1 MNTNVMSVDKIS
13 RLDGISFIHTKAA
26 GMTVREM
33 ISELKKY
40 PPDEKIYMYDEN
52 GDLYNI
58 VRVMKDKRRLVVF

>member
-33 ISELKKY
+33 IRELKKY
-40 PPDEKIYMYDEN
+40 SPDEKIYMYTEN
-52 GDLYNI
+52 GDM
-58 VRVMKDKRRLVVF
+58 VHVCRVMKDKRRVVLF

>member
-1 MNTNVMSVDKIS
+1 MNTNVISVDKIS

-26 GMTVREM
+26 GMTVRDM
-33 ISELKKY
+33 IRELKKY
-40 PPDEKIYMYDEN
+40 SPDEKVYMYDED